1 MMELLQ
7 FLLASFVVSLVLT
20 GIYAYL
26 GIHIVERGVIF
37 VDLALAQIAAF
48 GTTIAFLAG
57 FELHGPMAYVWS
69 LGFTIIGAGIFTL
82 TRTRQSRIPQEAIIG
97 IVYAVS
103 AAGAILAM
111 SHAPEGAEHI
121 KDMLVGNIVTVSW
134 SEVGTIALISALVG
148 LFHYLFRRP
157 FLLISL
163 DPEMAST
170 EGYSLRLYDFLFYLS
185 FGVVVTIS
193 VAVAGVLLVFSY
205 LIVPSV
211 CAMLFAERVGPRL
224 LIGWTTGTLVSAA
237 GVALSFLLD
246 LPTGATIVCTFSVV
260 LLIAGLVRIVGHVGQ

>member
-1 MMELLQ
+1 MELLH
-7 FLLASFVVSLVLT
+7 FLLAPFVIGLVLT

-37 VDLALAQIAAF
+37 VDLALAQVAAL

-57 FELHGPMAYVWS
+57 FELHGGTAYIWS
-69 LGFTIIGAGIFTL
+69 LGFTIIGAGLFTL
-82 TRTRQSRIPQEAIIG
+82 TRTRRSRVPQEAIIG

-111 SHAPEGAEHI
+111 SRAPEGAEHI

-134 SEVGTIALISALVG
+134 AEVGTIALVSALVG

-157 FLLISL
+157 FFLISL
-163 DPEMAST
+163 DPDRADTS
-170 EGYSLRLYDFLFYLS
+170 GYSLHLYDFLFYLS

-205 LIVPSV
+205 LIVPAV
-211 CAMLFAERVGPRL
+211 CAMLFAERIGPRL
-224 LIGWTTGTLVSAA
+224 VIGWAMGTLVSAG
-237 GVALSFLLD
+237 GVAFSFLFD
-246 LPTGATIVCTFSVV
+246 LPTGATIVCTFGAALIITSLIRVV
-260 LLIAGLVRIVGHVGQ
+260 IQSQ